1 MVCRAEEVGTILTE
15 LRVAECQELVMAIP
29 DLDTIEKSSVN
40 TGEEFIVSL
49 LLGTSID
56 TTLISLA

>member
-1 MVCRAEEVGTILTE
+1 
-15 LRVAECQELVMAIP
+15 MAIS

-56 TTLISLA
+56 ATLISLA

>member
-1 MVCRAEEVGTILTE
+1 
-15 LRVAECQELVMAIP
+15 MAIT

-49 LLGTSID
+49 LLGTSINA
-56 TTLISLA
+56 TLISLA